1 MQTEIFMMDTGRTT
15 KLMDLDNI
23 LIQMGHNMRAIGL
36 TTSNMV
42 KEKNIGQMALS
53 MKAPINMVRK
63 MVLVSSYGL
72 ISHLIVVLS
81 LIIIFMDR
89 ENIDGQ
95 IIGNIQEI
103 GSIIKCMEQVFL
115 HGLMAENTKV
125 NILMTKNKVMVCL
138 LGQMEDNMMDI
149 G

>member
-23 LIQMGHNMRAIGL
+23 LIQMEHNMRAIGL